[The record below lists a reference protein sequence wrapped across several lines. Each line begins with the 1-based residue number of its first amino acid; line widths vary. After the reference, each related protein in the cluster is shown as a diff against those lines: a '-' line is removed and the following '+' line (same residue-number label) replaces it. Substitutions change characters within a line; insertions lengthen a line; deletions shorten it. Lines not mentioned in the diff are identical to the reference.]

1 MKHPLTCFFNKS
13 LTESISNS
21 YCEMKKTIENIFL
34 FLCLSIL
41 PLSGYCKELPTV
53 NIAGQGYYVYESK
66 KGDSL
71 YGISNRYGW
80 NLDRL
85 MELNPTL
92 THKLKKGEKVYFPIN
107 VSEDLS
113 DNTSMVFTA
122 ETYPVIQHV
131 VKKGDSVYSISK
143 MYGVSVDK
151 IYRYNPESKNGLKR
165 GSVITIPQQAES
177 INDGSKFL
185 FYSIRPGDTLGEIA
199 QTYNTSVEQL
209 LHDNKGVSDKNFEA
223 GDLLRVSV
231 NSKNNTI
238 VTETVDEVRMTRVD
252 SYTVGKD
259 DTWESVAQKTGADI
273 GQLKDMNPDSELKK
287 NSHLD
292 VPVVITSQVEREVV
306 YTDEREN
313 SIGGLQDIYKG
324 VHNLG
329 NDSVS
334 DNVVSVALLIE
345 DPQSKRDNEF
355 VRGAFMAIDHLKNSP
370 YKIRLKVIQ
379 DRKPDADSV
388 AAVKTLL
395 DSLQMFNADLVVAT
409 HEKNFPAWLARY
421 GEDNGVE
428 IVNSFDVK
436 DELYMENPSVIHLLT
451 PSSYF
456 SEAVAEWENS
466 TFSDYQLIAV
476 GKKDLDDAYAE
487 AIMSKIPS
495 TVESVE
501 VNDLA
506 GKKLDDFGHY
516 LIYGYPTSKDDVAA
530 LINAVITLKEENPLA
545 SVKVFGRPNWITLAD
560 GMKEQFSKAD
570 VYFPSRFYFDHE
582 GAEGKKFISDYSAS
596 FGHGPLRAYPTYA
609 ASGFD
614 IMNYFIDSVA
624 SNDGDFNAA
633 VPDTKELQTPINL
646 QRMGNWG
653 GFFNSSAYI
662 IRYSPYGEVEKILI
676 RK

>member
-1 MKHPLTCFFNKS
+1 M
-13 LTESISNS
+13 ESTSSS
-21 YCEMKKTIENIFL
+21 YCEMKKILEYIFL

-41 PLSGYCKELPTV
+41 PMSVYGRELPTV
-53 NIAGQGYYVYESK
+53 NIAGQSYYVYESK

-80 NLDRL
+80 NLNRL

-92 THKLKKGEKVYFPIN
+92 THKLKKGEKVYFPVN
-107 VSEDLS
+107 VSSDSS
-113 DNTSMVFTA
+113 DNTSMVFTS
-122 ETYPVIQHV
+122 ETYPVIQHI

-151 IYRYNPESKNGLKR
+151 IYRYNPDSRNGLKR
-165 GSVITIPQQAES
+165 GSVITIPQQADG
-177 INDGSKFL
+177 INDGSRFL
-185 FYSIRPGDTLGEIA
+185 FYSIRPGDTLGGVA

-209 LHDNKGVSDKNFEA
+209 LRDNKGVSENNFEV
-223 GDLLRVSV
+223 GGLLRVSV
-231 NSKNNTI
+231 NSKNNNV
-238 VTETVDEVRMTRVD
+238 VTETVDEVKMTHVD
-252 SYTVGKD
+252 SYTVGKN
-259 DTWESVAQKTGADI
+259 DTWESVARKTGADI
-273 GQLKDMNPDSELKK
+273 GHLKDMNPDSELKK

-292 VPVVITSQVEREVV
+292 IPVVVTSHVEKEVV
-306 YTDEREN
+306 YSDERETAV
-313 SIGGLQDIYKG
+313 GGLQDIYND

-334 DNVVSVALLIE
+334 DNVVSLALLIE

-355 VRGAFMAIDHLKNSP
+355 VRGAFLAIDRLKNSP
-370 YKIRLKVIQ
+370 YKIRLKLLR

-388 AAVKTLL
+388 AAVKVLL
-395 DSLQMFNADLVVAT
+395 DSLQRFNADIVVAT
-409 HEKNFPAWLARY
+409 HEKNFPAWLAKY

-466 TFSDYQLIAV
+466 AFSDYKLITV
-476 GKKDLDDAYAE
+476 GKTDPEDAYAE
-487 AIMSKIPS
+487 AIISKNPS
-495 TVESVE
+495 TVENVD
-501 VNDLA
+501 VDDLSS
-506 GKKLDDFGHY
+506 KRLEEFGHY
-516 LIYGYPTSKDDVAA
+516 LIYGYPTSKDDVSA
-530 LINAVITLKEENPLA
+530 LINAVMALKEENPLA
-545 SVKVFGRPNWITLAD
+545 SVKVFGRPNWITLAE

-582 GAEGKKFISDYSAS
+582 GADGKKFISDYSAS
-596 FGHGPLRAYPTYA
+596 FGHGPIRAYPTYA

-614 IMNYFIDSVA
+614 IMNYFIDSLA

-633 VPDTKELQTPINL
+633 VPEAKELQTPINL

-662 IRYSPYGEVEKILI
+662 IRYTPYGEVEKILI